1 MLNLEI
7 IRQRCEEL
15 LAQAEREKNLEK
27 RKRFLEYRQRLQ
39 EEDCFSNARKRAQ
52 NCLMLPYLGFSLD
65 EAYAYNTYM
74 ENATEVR
81 GELLSKLR
89 DGSEY
94 PIKTVLNPE
103 IEDYYQFDWGP
114 VFKVRNGR
122 ESYYLR
128 GNGVWERDLSLLRR
142 MFEGDYVRIPY
153 RIVEEDDDAD
163 TVGR

>member
-1 MLNLEI
+1 MLTLEI

-15 LAQAEREKNLEK
+15 LAKAEREKNPEK
-27 RKRFLEYRQRLQ
+27 RKQLLEYRQRLQ

-65 EAYAYNTYM
+65 EVCAYKAHM

-81 GELLSKLR
+81 GVLLSKLR
-89 DGSEY
+89 GGSEY

-114 VFKVRNGR
+114 V
-122 ESYYLR
+122 LR
-128 GNGVWERDLSLLRR
+128 SGMGAKATICMATAS
-142 MFEGDYVRIPY
+142 GCGICPC
-153 RIVEEDDDAD
+153 
-163 TVGR
+163 